1 MHFPRE
7 SIKSEN
13 VEKSGKYLTTI
24 TIGEQRNL
32 SPQREKRKRRR
43 TKKSIAKGLIA

>member
-7 SIKSEN
+7 SIKSKN

-24 TIGEQRNL
+24 TKVEQEKSFTAGE
-32 SPQREKRKRRR
+32 ERKWRR